1 MKTYAEYQRDG
12 FAAEMCGDKVAAL
25 EAYREADAVYRTAYA
40 KSPNNAQMNL
50 GDNSCVSAT
59 IRRLSAVSHA

>member
-25 EAYREADAVYRTAYA
+25 EAYRDADTVYRTAYA
-40 KSPNNAQMNL
+40 QSPNNAQITL
-50 GDNSCVSAT
+50 GDNSRVAAT
-59 IRRLSAVSHA
+59 IRRLAVNK